1 MPDNGKLSAE
11 QVRSLVKEL
20 ADQPG
25 FQQRNTLW
33 RNRRLLRHRLAKV
46 GVPRVREEVEYR
58 TPWLDEEVHRWAN
71 RCIGAP
77 IRIKA
82 TAKKAKDDGAAQRVE
97 NFFYR
102 CYWDFR
108 RVRTAAFVNADQ
120 RAADHKCGDGLGI
133 RHVRLSPQALDML
146 VSGKKTLQDMER
158 GFEGLPFVLEAPD
171 PITVYYEPDLS
182 LVCEEG
188 DVTFRKLRGLYPDL
202 GYSGMENR
210 YHITSE
216 PMDITYEK
224 AVYDKTCRVY
234 HVETPLYVYDLMV
247 QPDVRESGDNA
258 LVLNS
263 YKNPFHRPA
272 YAFDPGHIT
281 GADEPGYAYEP
292 LIGGLYG
299 IAAQWNV
306 LGTLRQAAG
315 VWTGVPMYY
324 LARQKGRT
332 GDDPGDYMTLPSGE
346 KKEFHF
352 NWETGEVEGIP
363 EGYEP
368 VPVKFE
374 TGIDL
379 TAAIQDLRSEMDRY
393 SMRDIAEVQAT
404 SGYDRARIIEATGF
418 DLQPALDN
426 QAACW
431 HEIFLL
437 IAEGVK
443 ELGVPVTVQTIP
455 QRGDT
460 TTNREVTVKP
470 DDFKD
475 IDLAVLFP
483 AIGLSARFALVE
495 SGLRQ
500 LETDRISETTFMSEY
515 QGTDDVER
523 ERRMRD
529 RDNLRKIV
537 RGRVGAILDQVVD
550 YVAMADLRAALPDL
564 FPPTT
569 PPAEAAPEPAKA
581 PGGNAGPGTGA
592 PLVQAEPPKP
602 MGPAPNEGVVG
613 QAGF

>member
-1 MPDNGKLSAE
+1 MPLSADE
-11 QVRSLVKEL
+11 VRSLVKDL
-20 ADQPG
+20 AQQPG
-25 FQQRNTLW
+25 FQKRNTMW
-33 RNRRLLRHRLAKV
+33 RNRRDLRHRDAKV
-46 GVPRVREEVEYR
+46 GVPRVRAEAEYR

-77 IRIKA
+77 IRIKV
-82 TAKKAKDDGAAQRVE
+82 TAKRGSQDAAAQRIE

-102 CYWDFR
+102 VYWDFR
-108 RVRTAAFVNADQ
+108 RVRTAAFINADQ

-133 RHVRLSPQALDML
+133 RHIRLSPKALDML
-146 VSGKKTLQDMER
+146 VTGKKNVEDMEK
-158 GFEGLPFVLEAPD
+158 GFVGLPFILEAPD

-182 LVCEEG
+182 LIAEEG
-188 DVTFRKLRGLYPDL
+188 TVTFRKLNGLYPNL
-202 GYSGMENR
+202 GFSGMENR
-210 YHITSE
+210 YHLPSE
-216 PMDITYEK
+216 PMDIVYDK
-224 AVYDKTCRVY
+224 QVYDKTCMVY
-234 HVETPLYVYDLMV
+234 HVESPLYVYDLLV
-247 QPDVRESGDNA
+247 QPDNRETESA
-258 LVLNS
+258 LILNS
-263 YKNPFHRPA
+263 YENVFTRPA

-281 GADEPGYAYEP
+281 GSDEPVYAYEP
-292 LIGGLYG
+292 LVGGLYG
-299 IAAQWNV
+299 MAQQWNV
-306 LGTLRQAAG
+306 LGTLQQAAG
-315 VWTGVPMYY
+315 LFTGVPMYY
-324 LARQKGRT
+324 MARRKGT
-332 GDDPGDYMTLPSGE
+332 AGDDPGDWSTLPSGE
-346 KKEFHF
+346 KKEFNF

-379 TAAIQDLRSEMDRY
+379 THAKEDFRWEMQRY

-437 IAEGVK
+437 IAEAIK
-443 ELGVPVTVQTIP
+443 KLDVPVTVQTIP
-455 QRGDT
+455 QRGEKAAD
-460 TTNREVTVKP
+460 REVTVKP
-470 DDFKD
+470 DDFRD
-475 IDLAVLFP
+475 IDLAVQFP

-500 LETDRISETTFMSEY
+500 MEADQLSETTFMSEY

-529 RDNLRKIV
+529 RDKLRRVV
-537 RGRVGAILDQVVD
+537 REQEAIIIGQVFSE
-550 YVAMADLRAALPDL
+550 VAMADLREALPDM
-564 FPPTT
+564 FPPVET
-569 PPAEAAPEPAKA
+569 PPEAEGEPAKA

-602 MGPAPNEGVVG
+602 MGPAPNEGVTG
-613 QAGF
+613 KAGF